1 MAITLYGFD
10 GSTYVRTV
18 RMLLAEKGAQY
29 DQVPVHVLKGEPR
42 QPEHLA
48 RHPFGKVPVV
58 DHDGFRILETS
69 AIAPYLDEVL
79 PGPSFVPDNAKDRAR
94 MRMAIGIID
103 SYGYDALVG
112 VAGYHLFP
120 DFIGGKNEESRQQ
133 CMKTSKLVLQ
143 ELMKVRSDDNFIAG
157 ERRSLADFHL
167 APICFYV
174 ALTPD
179 AGEVFGVKGFTP
191 WWVRMQALPSYEFDR
206 AAIGLTGLPPG
217 LAGDQ
222 KAKPDWNCSG
232 SAQHVPYCVTAL
244 LRAGNLTS
252 VHSRLRR
259 DWRRF
264 LTK

>member
-79 PGPSFVPDNAKDRAR
+79 SGPSFMPDNAKDRAR

-120 DFIGGKNEESRQQ
+120 DFIGGKNEEDRQQ
-133 CMKTSKLVLQ
+133 CIKISKLVLQ
-143 ELMKVRSDDNFIAG
+143 ELMKVRNDDNFIAG

-191 WWVRMQALPSYEFDR
+191 WWERMQALPSY
-206 AAIGLTGLPPG
+206 
-217 LAGDQ
+217 
-222 KAKPDWNCSG
+222 KS
-232 SAQHVPYCVTAL
+232 TAPQL
-244 LRAGNLTS
+244 G
-252 VHSRLRR
+252 
-259 DWRRF
+259 
-264 LTK
+264 